1 MTWRPRPLAFTGKRN
16 TAKQGIGAAGSGR
29 SYGTS
34 DAVPAAEESSTRSWC
49 CYASLRLV
57 SVVVVLLLI
66 LGVVIC
72 VALLLINQ
80 SEFSPAVVLYHAL
93 RRLVPA
99 AVKKGVAAILVLS
112 PSIVTLL
119 ALDLQIFVKDW
130 PAMKSRALS
139 LTAAATSVLSSHH
152 IDVADVER
160 HLLEWIKAKS
170 EYIVTESV
178 AIGINV
184 TSALVL
190 TFLCLLFILIT
201 RQADT
206 KPPAMGVKSVWAE
219 IDEQVRRYMVLQ
231 T

>member
-1 MTWRPRPLAFTGKRN
+1 
-16 TAKQGIGAAGSGR
+16 
-29 SYGTS
+29 
-34 DAVPAAEESSTRSWC
+34 
-49 CYASLRLV
+49 
-57 SVVVVLLLI
+57 
-66 LGVVIC
+66 
-72 VALLLINQ
+72 
-80 SEFSPAVVLYHAL
+80 
-93 RRLVPA
+93 
-99 AVKKGVAAILVLS
+99 
-112 PSIVTLL
+112 
-119 ALDLQIFVKDW
+119 
-130 PAMKSRALS
+130 MKSRALS

-206 KPPAMGVKSVWAE
+206 KPPAMGVKSVWAD